1 MADNDDLMIEVTGS
15 SDKAANAIDR
25 VINKVTKMQDAVEK
39 MVPSLTKFTERMDS
53 LASSSK
59 AFATLDRLTKSTGNV
74 AAASKKAEANEA
86 MYQARLDRANVSMD
100 KSRLQAEK
108 LSNAFKKVSEAEAIA
123 AHNNAAFSMPTKEFA
138 QKYNTSTG
146 NEGINLT
153 PEVPTDTYEP
163 TPAPGY
169 TKLASEMGTPHK
181 VSFNFSTGNVQSEIG
196 RIQNFIDGLIPHV
209 SHMSSSAQAQ
219 FNELAEKIKLVSQQ
233 IDNQRGLYHNLASA
247 ASQAAKESGE
257 GSNSY
262 LRIEKRMLSA
272 DSAMDRLLNKQEKL
286 KAEMSSVASSTEKAG
301 WGFSRL
307 GSKGEKSASK
317 TKSAWSSTMR
327 MMEKMLV
334 RIAAFRIFSALSQG
348 IVTGIQDMALASNRA
363 NSAMS
368 ALATNSLY
376 LKNSVG
382 AALMP
387 VLQSL
392 VPVLNQITDAL
403 TNVFNTIAA
412 LNARIFNHSSTVTI
426 AKRAN
431 VDYAAT
437 LNKSGSG
444 ASNANKKIKEL
455 QRTVMGFDELNKLSK
470 ETESSTPKSKSGSGS
485 AGMPSYGNM
494 FKTVKVPGWVNK
506 IGQVTD
512 KIANFVKDNVNTL
525 NRLLKAS
532 PLVIGAIL
540 VFSGANVRLGLG
552 LMAVGAVLM
561 AKQAK
566 EDWDYL
572 HDKTKTSLD
581 KVKRLLAI
589 TGAVELALGAVL
601 AFSGANVPLGIAL
614 MIGGITTTAATLN
627 WDSLSPNIKKAMG
640 AITFTSAVAML
651 ALGAIFAFS
660 GANIPLGVGLL
671 IAGATTMWASKTL
684 NWNSMDAQLKTKVA
698 TWTSIASGA
707 LLALGIL
714 LVCTGAA
721 IPLGIGMI
729 IAGGTGL
736 ASAVALNWD
745 AITNKVKSVLD
756 AIVGFFNSMWNNV
769 VKTFEGFPGWWNG
782 IWSKVGQILSDC
794 WNNISAWFNKL
805 PYNIGYALGAALA
818 KIVNF
823 GVDAWNWVT
832 TDLPK
837 IINGIVDWFKQL
849 PGKIWTFLVDVVN
862 KVIQW
867 SKNLVTTAQ
876 AEIPKFVQKVVDF
889 IGELPGKML
898 DIGKNIVQGIW
909 NGITGAVDW
918 LHTKIKGFC
927 DGLLAGFKDN
937 LKIHSPS
944 AVFADVIGKN
954 LALGLGY
961 GFVNYMKPM
970 AALMQ
975 DAVPTH
981 FDLAT
986 AFSVP
991 DLSSPSISVAAPL
1004 AAISN
1009 PQDSGILGYNSNAQS
1024 ESGYAA
1030 ILESLNKSREE
1041 MKDALLNH
1049 PTYLVTDNVKLAQA
1063 VNRGQ
1068 RQITRTSPTNA

>member
-86 MYQARLDRANVSMD
+86 MYQARLARADVSMD

-163 TPAPGY
+163 TPAPGH

-368 ALATNSLY
+368 ALSTNALY

-437 LNKSGSG
+437 LNKSGSS

-512 KIANFVKDNVNTL
+512 KIVNFVKDNVNTL

-601 AFSGANVPLGIAL
+601 AFSGAAVGLGIAL

-627 WDSLSPNIKKAMG
+627 WDSISPKVKQSLG

-651 ALGAIFAFS
+651 ALGAILTAT
-660 GANIPLGVGLL
+660 GHLPLGIGLL
-671 IAGATTMWASKTL
+671 IAGATTMWASASL
-684 NWNSMDAQLKTKVA
+684 NWGSMSSQLKQQVGA
-698 TWTSIASGA
+698 WTAIISGA
-707 LLALGIL
+707 LFAIGVIL
-714 LVCTGAA
+714 TSTGH
-721 IPLGIGMI
+721 IPLGVGMI
-729 IAGGTGL
+729 IAGSIGIV
-736 ASAVALNWD
+736 SAAALNWN
-745 AITNKVKSVLD
+745 TVKDKIKEVL
-756 AIVGFFNSMWNNV
+756 S
-769 VKTFEGFPGWWNG
+769 
-782 IWSKVGQILSDC
+782 SILSIASTASVAVGILLCLTGAGIPIGIGLILAGMKGVKAANDISKNPITQ
-794 WNNISAWFNKL
+794 WAKDLMNGVIGVFESGINWIISMIDKVQFTVPDWVLGIGGKTYGINISPIRIPRLASGALITSTTQAIIGEGKDNEAVL
-805 PYNIGYALGAALA
+805 PLNNEVYSQIAE
-818 KIVNF
+818 
-823 GVDAWNWVT
+823 
-832 TDLPK
+832 
-837 IINGIVDWFKQL
+837 GIVKNSGSSNDKVDTDRILDRMDKMEHAIENIQVFLYTDDK
-849 PGKIWTFLVDVVN
+849 KI
-862 KVIQW
+862 
-867 SKNLVTTAQ
+867 
-876 AEIPKFVQKVVDF
+876 AE
-889 IGELPGKML
+889 
-898 DIGKNIVQGIW
+898 
-909 NGITGAVDW
+909 
-918 LHTKIKGFC
+918 
-927 DGLLAGFKDN
+927 
-937 LKIHSPS
+937 S
-944 AVFADVIGKN
+944 A
-954 LALGLGY
+954 
-961 GFVNYMKPM
+961 
-970 AALMQ
+970 
-975 DAVPTH
+975 
-981 FDLAT
+981 
-986 AFSVP
+986 
-991 DLSSPSISVAAPL
+991 
-1004 AAISN
+1004 
-1009 PQDSGILGYNSNAQS
+1009 
-1024 ESGYAA
+1024 
-1030 ILESLNKSREE
+1030 
-1041 MKDALLNH
+1041 
-1049 PTYLVTDNVKLAQA
+1049 
-1063 VNRGQ
+1063 NRGN
-1068 RQITRTSPTNA
+1068 RVLGRTSPTAT

>member
-59 AFATLDRLTKSTGNV
+59 AFAALDRLTKSTGNV

-163 TPAPGY
+163 TPAPGH

-196 RIQNFIDGLIPHV
+196 KIQNFIDGLIPHV

-286 KAEMSSVASSTEKAG
+286 KAEMSSVASSAEKAG

-327 MMEKMLV
+327 MMRKMFI

-348 IVTGIQDMALASNRA
+348 IATGIQDMALASNRA

-368 ALATNSLY
+368 ALSTNALY

-403 TNVFNTIAA
+403 TNVFNTIAM

-437 LNKSGSG
+437 LNKSGNS

-470 ETESSTPKSKSGSGS
+470 ETESSTPKSKSGSGSGS

-525 NRLLKAS
+525 NRLLKSA

-540 VFSGANVRLGLG
+540 VFSGANVPLGLG
-552 LMAVGAVLM
+552 LMAVGAMTM

-566 EDWDYL
+566 EDWDYM
-572 HDKTKTSLD
+572 HNKTKTSLD
-581 KVKRLLAI
+581 KIKRLLTI
-589 TGAVELALGAVL
+589 TGAVELAIGAIL
-601 AFSGANVPLGIAL
+601 AFSGANAGLGIAL
-614 MIGGITTTAATLN
+614 MAGGITTTAAALN
-627 WDSLSPNIKKAMG
+627 WDSLSKKVKHSLG
-640 AITFTSAVAML
+640 AFTFTSAVAML
-651 ALGAIFAFS
+651 ALGSIFAFS
-660 GANIPLGVGLL
+660 GANIPLGIGLL
-671 IAGATTMWASKTL
+671 ISGATTMWASATL
-684 NWNSMDAQLKTKVA
+684 NWDSMNTQLKATLTKITLMA
-698 TWTSIASGA
+698 GTF
-707 LLALGIL
+707 LLALGIML
-714 LVCTGAA
+714 AVAGPDTL
-721 IPLGIGMI
+721 PLGIGL
-729 IAGGTGL
+729 IAAGAISL
-736 ASAVALNWD
+736 ASAVALNYD
-745 AITNKVKSVLD
+745 AAKDKVKYVLSSII
-756 AIVGFFNSMWNNV
+756 AIASISSIAIGLMLCLTPGGIGLGIGLILAGIVGTHTASQISTNPIVQWAKDLMNGVIGVFESGINWIISMLDKVQFTVPDWV
-769 VKTFEGFPGWWNG
+769 LGIGGKTYG
-782 IWSKVGQILSDC
+782 I
-794 WNNISAWFNKL
+794 NISPISIPRLASGALITGTTQAIIGEGKDNEAVL
-805 PYNIGYALGAALA
+805 PLNNEVYSKIA
-818 KIVNF
+818 K
-823 GVDAWNWVT
+823 
-832 TDLPK
+832 
-837 IINGIVDWFKQL
+837 GIVKNGGSSNDKVDTDRILDRMDKMEHAIENIQIFLYTDDK
-849 PGKIWTFLVDVVN
+849 KI
-862 KVIQW
+862 
-867 SKNLVTTAQ
+867 
-876 AEIPKFVQKVVDF
+876 AE
-889 IGELPGKML
+889 
-898 DIGKNIVQGIW
+898 
-909 NGITGAVDW
+909 
-918 LHTKIKGFC
+918 
-927 DGLLAGFKDN
+927 
-937 LKIHSPS
+937 S
-944 AVFADVIGKN
+944 ANRGN
-954 LALGLGY
+954 R
-961 GFVNYMKPM
+961 
-970 AALMQ
+970 
-975 DAVPTH
+975 
-981 FDLAT
+981 
-986 AFSVP
+986 
-991 DLSSPSISVAAPL
+991 
-1004 AAISN
+1004 
-1009 PQDSGILGYNSNAQS
+1009 ILG
-1024 ESGYAA
+1024 
-1030 ILESLNKSREE
+1030 
-1041 MKDALLNH
+1041 
-1049 PTYLVTDNVKLAQA
+1049 
-1063 VNRGQ
+1063 
-1068 RQITRTSPTNA
+1068 RTSPTAT

>member
-163 TPAPGY
+163 TPAPGH

-589 TGAVELALGAVL
+589 TGAVELAIGAIF
-601 AFSGANVPLGIAL
+601 AFSGANVGLGIAL
-614 MIGGITTTAATLN
+614 MAGGIATTAATLN
-627 WDSLSPNIKKAMG
+627 WDSLSKKVEHSLG
-640 AITFTSAVAML
+640 AFTFTSAVAML
-651 ALGAIFAFS
+651 ALGSIFAFS

-671 IAGATTMWASKTL
+671 IAGATTMWASATL
-684 NWNSMDAQLKTKVA
+684 NWGSMSSQLKQQVGA
-698 TWTSIASGA
+698 WTAIVSGA
-707 LLALGIL
+707 LFTLGVIL
-714 LVCTGAA
+714 MCAGNF
-721 IPLGIGMI
+721 PLGVGMI
-729 IAGGTGL
+729 IAGSIGIV
-736 ASAVALNWD
+736 SAATLNWNLLKTKMSGKLGE
-745 AITNKVKSVLD
+745 ITAVCS
-756 AIVGFFNSMWNNV
+756 
-769 VKTFEGFPGWWNG
+769 
-782 IWSKVGQILSDC
+782 
-794 WNNISAWFNKL
+794 
-805 PYNIGYALGAALA
+805 
-818 KIVNF
+818 
-823 GVDAWNWVT
+823 
-832 TDLPK
+832 
-837 IINGIVDWFKQL
+837 
-849 PGKIWTFLVDVVN
+849 TFL
-862 KVIQW
+862 
-867 SKNLVTTAQ
+867 
-876 AEIPKFVQKVVDF
+876 
-889 IGELPGKML
+889 
-898 DIGKNIVQGIW
+898 
-909 NGITGAVDW
+909 
-918 LHTKIKGFC
+918 
-927 DGLLAGFKDN
+927 
-937 LKIHSPS
+937 
-944 AVFADVIGKN
+944 
-954 LALGLGY
+954 LALGLMLVLTGSMLPL
-961 GFVNYMKPM
+961 GIGLIIAGGAGLATSATINWNYIKDKMGEALKGVEEKWNEFKSWWKSWGPVKWFREDVAPWFTKEKWKGLAKQAIDAITAPFKNIKWPKIEIPQISWVSGGWKSTGWIYDVLNALHLPTQLPKLQVKWHANGGIFDTPTIAGIGEAGPE
-970 AALMQ
+970 AALPLN
-975 DAVPTH
+975 DE
-981 FDLAT
+981 
-986 AFSVP
+986 AFSKIAKGIVKNSG
-991 DLSSPSISVAAPL
+991 SSNDKVDTDRIL
-1004 AAISN
+1004 DRMDKMEHAIENIQVFLYTDDKKIAESAN
-1009 PQDSGILGYNSNAQS
+1009 RGNRILG
-1024 ESGYAA
+1024 
-1030 ILESLNKSREE
+1030 
-1041 MKDALLNH
+1041 
-1049 PTYLVTDNVKLAQA
+1049 
-1063 VNRGQ
+1063 
-1068 RQITRTSPTNA
+1068 RTSPTAT

>member
-163 TPAPGY
+163 TPAPGH

-437 LNKSGSG
+437 LNKSGSS

-589 TGAVELALGAVL
+589 TGAVELAIGAVL
-601 AFSGANVPLGIAL
+601 AFSGAAVGLGIAL

-627 WDSLSPNIKKAMG
+627 WDSISPKVKQSLG

-651 ALGAIFAFS
+651 ALGAILTAT
-660 GANIPLGVGLL
+660 GHLPLGIGLL
-671 IAGATTMWASKTL
+671 IAGATTMWASASL
-684 NWNSMDAQLKTKVA
+684 NWGSMSSQLKQQVGA
-698 TWTSIASGA
+698 WTAIISGA
-707 LLALGIL
+707 LFAIGVIL
-714 LVCTGAA
+714 TSTGH
-721 IPLGIGMI
+721 IPLGVGMI
-729 IAGGTGL
+729 IAGSIGIV
-736 ASAVALNWD
+736 SAAALNWD
-745 AITNKVKSVLD
+745 TVKDKIKEVL
-756 AIVGFFNSMWNNV
+756 S
-769 VKTFEGFPGWWNG
+769 
-782 IWSKVGQILSDC
+782 SILSIASTASVAVGLLLCLTGAGIPIGIGLILAGMKGVKAANDISQNPITQ
-794 WNNISAWFNKL
+794 WAKDLMNGVIGVFESGINWIISMIDKVQFTVPDWVLGIGGKTYGINISPISIPRLASGALITSTTQAIIGEGKDNEAVL
-805 PYNIGYALGAALA
+805 PLNNEVYSQIAE
-818 KIVNF
+818 
-823 GVDAWNWVT
+823 
-832 TDLPK
+832 
-837 IINGIVDWFKQL
+837 GIVKNSGSSNDKVDTDRILDRMDKMEHAIENIQVFLYTDDK
-849 PGKIWTFLVDVVN
+849 KI
-862 KVIQW
+862 
-867 SKNLVTTAQ
+867 
-876 AEIPKFVQKVVDF
+876 AE
-889 IGELPGKML
+889 
-898 DIGKNIVQGIW
+898 
-909 NGITGAVDW
+909 
-918 LHTKIKGFC
+918 
-927 DGLLAGFKDN
+927 
-937 LKIHSPS
+937 S
-944 AVFADVIGKN
+944 A
-954 LALGLGY
+954 
-961 GFVNYMKPM
+961 
-970 AALMQ
+970 
-975 DAVPTH
+975 
-981 FDLAT
+981 
-986 AFSVP
+986 
-991 DLSSPSISVAAPL
+991 
-1004 AAISN
+1004 
-1009 PQDSGILGYNSNAQS
+1009 
-1024 ESGYAA
+1024 
-1030 ILESLNKSREE
+1030 
-1041 MKDALLNH
+1041 
-1049 PTYLVTDNVKLAQA
+1049 
-1063 VNRGQ
+1063 NRGN
-1068 RQITRTSPTNA
+1068 RVLGRTSPTAT

>member
-146 NEGINLT
+146 SEGINLT

-163 TPAPGY
+163 TPAPGH

-334 RIAAFRIFSALSQG
+334 RIAAFRIFSAVQQG
-348 IVTGIQDMALASNRA
+348 IVTGIQNMALASNRA

-368 ALATNSLY
+368 ALSTNALY

-403 TNVFNTIAA
+403 ANVFNTIAA

-437 LNKSGSG
+437 LNKSGNG

-581 KVKRLLAI
+581 KVKRLLEI

-601 AFSGANVPLGIAL
+601 AFSGAAVGLGIAL

-627 WDSLSPNIKKAMG
+627 WDSISPKVKQSLG

-651 ALGAIFAFS
+651 ALGAIFTAT
-660 GANIPLGVGLL
+660 GHLPLGIGLL
-671 IAGATTMWASKTL
+671 IAGATTMWASASL
-684 NWNSMDAQLKTKVA
+684 NWGSMSSQLKQQVGA
-698 TWTSIASGA
+698 WTAIISGA
-707 LLALGIL
+707 LFAIGVIL
-714 LVCTGAA
+714 TSTGH
-721 IPLGIGMI
+721 IPLGVGMI
-729 IAGGTGL
+729 IAGSIGIV
-736 ASAVALNWD
+736 SAAALNWD
-745 AITNKVKSVLD
+745 TVKDKIKEVL
-756 AIVGFFNSMWNNV
+756 S
-769 VKTFEGFPGWWNG
+769 
-782 IWSKVGQILSDC
+782 SILSIASTASVAVGILLCLTGAGIPIGIGLILAGMKGVKAANDISQNPITQ
-794 WNNISAWFNKL
+794 WAKDLMNGVIGVFESGINWIISMIDKVQFTVPDWVLGIGGKTYGINISPISIPRLASGALITSTTQAIIGEGKDNEAVL
-805 PYNIGYALGAALA
+805 PLNNEVYSQIAE
-818 KIVNF
+818 
-823 GVDAWNWVT
+823 
-832 TDLPK
+832 
-837 IINGIVDWFKQL
+837 GIVKNSGSSNDKVDTDRILDRMDKMEHAIENIQVFLYTDDK
-849 PGKIWTFLVDVVN
+849 KI
-862 KVIQW
+862 
-867 SKNLVTTAQ
+867 
-876 AEIPKFVQKVVDF
+876 AE
-889 IGELPGKML
+889 
-898 DIGKNIVQGIW
+898 
-909 NGITGAVDW
+909 
-918 LHTKIKGFC
+918 
-927 DGLLAGFKDN
+927 
-937 LKIHSPS
+937 S
-944 AVFADVIGKN
+944 A
-954 LALGLGY
+954 
-961 GFVNYMKPM
+961 
-970 AALMQ
+970 
-975 DAVPTH
+975 
-981 FDLAT
+981 
-986 AFSVP
+986 
-991 DLSSPSISVAAPL
+991 
-1004 AAISN
+1004 
-1009 PQDSGILGYNSNAQS
+1009 
-1024 ESGYAA
+1024 
-1030 ILESLNKSREE
+1030 
-1041 MKDALLNH
+1041 
-1049 PTYLVTDNVKLAQA
+1049 
-1063 VNRGQ
+1063 NRGN
-1068 RQITRTSPTNA
+1068 RVLGRTSPTAT